1 MKTHFV
7 HCAWDDEAQV
17 WYVAHSTVPG
27 LATEAAEPGALL
39 QKLRVLIPELLER
52 LVRDARNTTRV
63 ISRKIR
69 QAERFDLSGDTPRS
83 TSTSRK

>member
-7 HCAWDDEAQV
+7 HCEWDDEAQV

-39 QKLRVLIPELLER
+39 QKLRVLIPELLELNAGGGPATQDMPVELLWQGQQR
-52 LVRDARNTTRV
+52 LTLHSA
-63 ISRKIR
+63 
-69 QAERFDLSGDTPRS
+69 
-83 TSTSRK
+83 